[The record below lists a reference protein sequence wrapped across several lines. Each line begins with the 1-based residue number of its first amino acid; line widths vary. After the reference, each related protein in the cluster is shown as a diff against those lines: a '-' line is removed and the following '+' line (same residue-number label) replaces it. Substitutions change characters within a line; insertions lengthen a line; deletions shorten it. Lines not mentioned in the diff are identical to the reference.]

1 MSELDFN
8 QKLEMR
14 RAFWAMGAS
23 TRIDVKLSAL
33 VKADSKNRTGSEDWT
48 DLDVLAVEY
57 VPMAGIVTSVADC
70 KTAKSRATERVFWLR
85 GAADLFG
92 ARAAYLSRDADLP
105 SAARQLALRLGIS
118 AMNRDDRLAF
128 LDQAG
133 TARLPKVGGFMEGAT
148 VRRWE
153 QQLAMTP
160 KAIDKLQ
167 LYRRSF
173 YWVFQKFR
181 NLSQLPGYLIEAGK
195 HFDAKQHWAQVLLV
209 DLAWMYL
216 MTVLHAVDEVTR
228 LHLSGF
234 DASLK
239 QVFVGSE
246 QEIREKEATLKLL
259 LEFAATRG
267 SRTTYSVVPP
277 YFADLVDLVTRAARR
292 RSHATEALRVLEFTG
307 VETIAANGASWTEAY
322 PAADPLDAKLAS
334 DVVRFLAR
342 AANLSVDFVNIFDD
356 AVAGVKKREQGPT
369 PPAGATE
376 DSQPTVHSD
385 QGLAARQVDWVA
397 DGQNAARP
405 TTPVA
410 PKGSESRT

>member
-1 MSELDFN
+1 VSELDFN

-33 VKADSKNRTGSEDWT
+33 VKADSKNRTGSEDMT

-70 KTAKSRATERVFWLR
+70 KTGKSRATERVFWLR
-85 GAADLFG
+85 GVSDLFG
-92 ARAAYLSRDADLP
+92 ARAAYLSRDAELP

-118 AMNRDDRLAF
+118 AMNGEDRRAF
-128 LDQAG
+128 LEQAG
-133 TARLPKVGGFMEGAT
+133 IARLPKVGGFMEGAA

-153 QQLAMTP
+153 QQIAMAP

-173 YWVFQKFR
+173 YWVFPRFR
-181 NLSQLPGYLIEAGK
+181 NLSQLPGYLIESSK
-195 HFDAKQHWAQVLLV
+195 HFDSKQLWAQVLLF

-216 MTVLHAVDEVTR
+216 LTVLHAVDEITR

-267 SRTTYSVVPP
+267 TRTPYSVVPP

-307 VETIAANGASWTEAY
+307 VETVATSGAAWTQAF

-342 AANLSVDFVNIFDD
+342 AANLSSEFVNIFDD
-356 AVAGVKKREQGPT
+356 AVAGVKKKTSAPAPAQSHQPAKTDQDAT
-369 PPAGATE
+369 PK
-376 DSQPTVHSD
+376 
-385 QGLAARQVDWVA
+385 QVDWVA
-397 DGQNAARP
+397 DGQKASKDTAP
-405 TTPVA
+405 TVQTR
-410 PKGSESRT
+410 SESPS